1 LRYFGEENVEECG
14 HCDVCLAGKE
24 KPMNFENPTVKQI
37 LSLLS
42 DKLPHRL
49 REVASID
56 APRGEID
63 RAVDFLM
70 AEEKI
75 KREVDKLL
83 LQ

>member
-1 LRYFGEENVEECG
+1 MWPLRCV
-14 HCDVCLAGKE
+14 LSGKG
-24 KPMNFENPTVKQI
+24 KADDPTVKMI
-37 LSLLS
+37 LALLS
-42 DKLPHRL
+42 DKRSHPL

-56 APRGEID
+56 APQGEIS